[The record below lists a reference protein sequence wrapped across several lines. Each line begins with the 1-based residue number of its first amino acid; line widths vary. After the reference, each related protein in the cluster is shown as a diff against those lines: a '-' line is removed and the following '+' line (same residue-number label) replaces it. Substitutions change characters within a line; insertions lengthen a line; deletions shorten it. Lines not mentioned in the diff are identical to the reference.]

1 MISGESQHEDRGFL
15 GQFSFSDAPGW
26 LISVGVH
33 VLIMIMLLAVKI
45 SAQTVSEASL
55 ITSSLEDV
63 QNEMEF
69 EASSADQVGIGA
81 DVTALSP
88 TSASASA
95 ARGRRGR
102 PSVQQD
108 NRSRS
113 ASMRAIRGPEV
124 RLNSSADNSL
134 MPAMD
139 KIGNTVAGLA
149 TATAASSGGG
159 TENVS
164 GEGVGGA
171 IDRLTWEILQSL
183 HEHKTTVVWLFD
195 QSLSLKERR
204 DLIADRFENVYRQIE
219 NIEDSKSGSLQTMAA
234 TYGEGFKLL
243 TDKPVDDYKT
253 LIPKVR
259 AIPDDPSGKENVFSA
274 VNQIVNKLKKDRDKK
289 RSILIFIITDE
300 KGDDAEKNL
309 EDTIQICRHQGIKVY
324 AVGNAAL
331 FGREKGYVAWKYPTG
346 EVEDIEVDA
355 GPETVEPESLALG
368 FWGGKGMDLSR
379 MSSGYGPYALTRLCK
394 ETGGQY
400 LIAQEDTKG
409 AKFDPAVMR
418 SYQPDYRPIRDYF
431 KSLEKNQAKQ
441 HLVAA
446 AKATKLDNVQIPRL
460 DFPAYND
467 NILRETITEAQKPT
481 ADMIYKIDLIVME
494 LSKGEKD
501 RDKISEVRWRAAYDL
516 AIGRALAMKVRSFG
530 YNSMLAEMKATPKSF
545 QKKDSNEWVI
555 EPTKTINAGQDVK
568 KLEKQASTYLK
579 RVIDEHPGTPWAK
592 LAERELS
599 TPMGWEWKEM
609 NNPRVLA
616 ANTSPEEAKKSD
628 PAGRRQG
635 QSGSRQEDPWR
646 PPRTGPNCNKA

>member
-1 MISGESQHEDRGFL
+1 MVSDNSQSEEGGFL
-15 GQFSFSDAPGW
+15 DKLSLRDAPGW

-33 VLIMIMLLAVKI
+33 VVIMCFLLAVKI

-55 ITSSLEDV
+55 ITSTLEDV

-69 EASSADQVGIGA
+69 DASAADQVGIGA
-81 DVTALSP
+81 DVTTLSA
-88 TSASASA
+88 TSSSANAAGAAAASASGGQDTPV
-95 ARGRRGR
+95 AR
-102 PSVQQD
+102 VD
-108 NRSRS
+108 ET
-113 ASMRAIRGPEV
+113 IRGPEV
-124 RLNSSADNSL
+124 RISGVGDDNLLPSMEKL
-134 MPAMD
+134 GDSVTGANGM
-139 KIGNTVAGLA
+139 AGA
-149 TATAASSGGG
+149 TGGG
-159 TENVS
+159 TENVA

-183 HEHKTTVVWLFD
+183 HEHNKTTVVWLFD
-195 QSLSLKERR
+195 QSQSLKERR

-219 NIEDSKSGSLQTMAA
+219 NMEDNKSTGLQTLAA

-259 AIPDDPSGKENVFSA
+259 AIPNDESGKENVFAA
-274 VNQIVNKLKKDRDKK
+274 VNQMVNKLKKDRDKK
-289 RSILIFIITDE
+289 RSVLMFIITDE

-309 EDTIQICRHQGIKVY
+309 EETILICRRQGIKIY
-324 AVGNAAL
+324 CVGNAAL

-400 LIAQEDTKG
+400 LIAQEDTRG
-409 AKFDPAVMR
+409 AKFDPAIMR
-418 SYQPDYRPIRDYF
+418 SYQPDYRPIRDYM
-431 KSLEKNQAKQ
+431 KGLEKNKAKQ
-441 HLVAA
+441 ALVSA
-446 AKATKLDNVQIPRL
+446 AKATKLENVQIPRL

-467 NILRETITEAQKPT
+467 NILRETITEAQKPA
-481 ADMIYKIDLIVME
+481 ADMIYKIDLLVME
-494 LSKGEKD
+494 LAKGEKE
-501 RDKISEVRWRAAYDL
+501 RDKISEVRWRAAFDL
-516 AIGRALAMKVRSFG
+516 AAGRALAMKVRAFG
-530 YNSMLAEMKATPKSF
+530 YNKMLAEMKSTPKTF

-568 KLEKQASTYLK
+568 KLEKQASMYLK

-599 TPMGWEWKEM
+599 TPMGWEWKE
-609 NNPRVLA
+609 NNNSRVLA
-616 ANTSPEEAKKSD
+616 ARTSPEEAKKQIRLAED
-628 PAGRRQG
+628 KAKAEAAKKPMTPAR
-635 QSGSRQEDPWR
+635 DKP
-646 PPRTGPNCNKA
+646 KL